1 MASWRL
7 KLLLAVFFLFGLTI
21 ILRLF
26 YWQILCRDSL
36 LIQAESLHTA
46 VNQIEAPRG
55 KIFAA
60 DGLPLATSQE
70 AYLIYASLPDL
81 KEEIGGIASR
91 LTSILFPEG
100 SQEEKLE
107 FEEEIKE
114 KLSRENLSWIAL
126 ARKVDRQVK
135 EEIEDL
141 TIEGIGFEPVEKRVY
156 PEGSMSAHLLGFVG
170 QDSSGRDK
178 GYFGVEGYYNR
189 ELSGRPGTLKLEK
202 DVLGRPILIGERIE
216 DPPISGRD
224 LKLYLD
230 RGVQYLVEEKL
241 KKGLERYGAKSGS
254 VVILEPQTGGVLAM
268 ASLPDFNPQDYAK
281 TDSQLFSNPIINES
295 FEPGSIF
302 KIIVMAAA
310 LNEGVVK
317 PEDKCSRCDGPRKI
331 DKYEIETWDGEYYPN
346 STMTEIIQHSDN
358 VGMVYVSEQLGVER
372 LYRYLVNYGFGSE
385 TGIDLEGEGV
395 VPLRA
400 EKKWNVVDLAV
411 AGFGQGIAVT
421 PLQMVRAAAVI
432 ANGGYLVKPQVVT
445 KIESEDGGI
454 EIKPK
459 VIRQVLN
466 AATAKTITEMMVN
479 AVEKGEAQWAKP
491 QGYRVAGKTGTAQ
504 IPIAGHYDE
513 EKTIASFVG
522 FAPADKPRFVMLVTL
537 REPSSSPWGAETAAP
552 LWFEIAKEL
561 FVYYGIMPDN

>member
-1 MASWRL
+1 MTPWRL
-7 KLLLAVFFLFGLTI
+7 KLLLAVFFIFSLVI
-21 ILRLF
+21 VLRLF

-36 LIQAESLHTA
+36 LIQAESLHTS

-70 AYLIYASLPDL
+70 TYLVYASLPDL
-81 KEEIGGIASR
+81 QEEAWGIASK
-91 LTSILFPEG
+91 LTEILFSESG
-100 SQEEKLE
+100 QEEKLE
-107 FEEEIKE
+107 FEEETKE
-114 KLSRENLSWIAL
+114 KLSRQDLSWVAL

-135 EEIEDL
+135 ERIENL

-178 GYFGVEGYYNR
+178 GYFGLEGYYNR
-189 ELSGRPGTLKLEK
+189 ELSGRAGTLKLEK

-216 DPPISGRD
+216 DPSIAGRD
-224 LKLYLD
+224 LVLYLD

-254 VVILEPQTGGVLAM
+254 VVILDPQTGGVLAM
-268 ASLPDFNPQDYAK
+268 ASLPDFTPKDYAK
-281 TDSQLFSNPIINES
+281 TDSRLFPNPVINES

-302 KIIVMAAA
+302 KIIVMSAA
-310 LNEGVVK
+310 LNERVVK
-317 PEDKCSRCDGPRKI
+317 PEDKCPRCDGPRKI
-331 DKYEIETWDGEYYPN
+331 DKYEIETWDGHYYPN

-358 VGMVYVSEQLGVER
+358 VGMVYVSEELGIER
-372 LYRYLVNYGFGSE
+372 LNDYLVNFGFGSE
-385 TGIDLEGEGV
+385 TGIDLEGEAA
-395 VPLRA
+395 PALRP
-400 EKKWNVVDLAV
+400 KDKWGLVDLAV
-411 AGFGQGIAVT
+411 AGFGQGIAIT
-421 PLQMVRAAAVI
+421 PIQMVRAAAAI
-432 ANGGYLVKPQVVT
+432 ANGGYLVKPQVVA
-445 KIESEDGGI
+445 KIKSEENEI
-454 EIKPK
+454 EIRPK
-459 VIRQVLN
+459 VIRQVIE
-466 AATAKTITEMMVN
+466 AATAKTMTEMMVN

-504 IPIAGHYDE
+504 IPLAGHYDE
-513 EKTIASFVG
+513 EKTIVSFVG

-561 FVYYGIMPDN
+561 FIYYGIMPNH

>member
-7 KLLLAVFFLFGLTI
+7 RLLLAFFLIFSTVI

-55 KIFAA
+55 KIFAF
-60 DGLPLATSQE
+60 DGLPLATSKE
-70 AYLIYASLPDL
+70 AYLVYASLPDIQ
-81 KEEIGGIASR
+81 EGVGTIASE
-91 LTSILFPEG
+91 LTSLLLSEN

-107 FEEEIKE
+107 FEEQLKE
-114 KLSRENLSWIAL
+114 KLSREDLSWVAL

-135 EEIEDL
+135 EKIEAL

-170 QDSSGRDK
+170 QDSSGREK

-202 DVLGRPILIGERIE
+202 DVLGRPILIGERVE
-216 DPPISGRD
+216 DPPIAGRD
-224 LKLYLD
+224 LVLYLD

-254 VVILEPQTGGVLAM
+254 VVILDPQSGGVLAL
-268 ASLPDFNPQDYAK
+268 ASFPDFSSKDYAK
-281 TDSQLFSNPIINES
+281 TDSRLFSNPVISES

-302 KIIVMAAA
+302 KIVIMSAA
-310 LNEGVVK
+310 LNDKVVK
-317 PEDKCSRCDGPRKI
+317 PEDKCPRCSGPRKI
-331 DKYEIETWDGEYYPN
+331 DKYEIETWDGNYYPD

-358 VGMVYVSEQLGVER
+358 VGMVYVSEELGIER
-372 LYRYLVNYGFGSE
+372 LNNYLVNFGFGSE
-385 TGIDLEGEGV
+385 TGIDLEGEGAP
-395 VPLRA
+395 PLRA
-400 EKKWNVVDLAV
+400 EKEWNVVDLAV

-421 PLQMVRAAAVI
+421 PIQIARAAAAI
-432 ANGGYLVKPQVVT
+432 ANGGFLIEPHVVA
-445 KIESEDGGI
+445 KIISEDREI

-459 VIRQVLN
+459 VIRQVIES
-466 AATAKTITEMMVN
+466 ATAKTMTEMMVN

-561 FVYYGIMPDN
+561 FIYYGIMPDF